1 MRHVKSNAF
10 YDRPF
15 SEKTNE
21 GYNYEKTISLFPA
34 LLMCAALLPF
44 TLGAAHADAEGQL
57 SDSVYWSFDAANG
70 KLTIGGTGE
79 IPGFIYGQVR
89 PWGDYADAIRE
100 IEILDGV
107 TAIGTYAFQSHG
119 SLKKVTIP
127 NSVTRIDHSAF
138 HYCRALPS
146 ITIPDSVTEIGE
158 WAFYQCAS
166 LNDIT
171 LSKNLDRLHRY
182 VFNDTGWWNSHAD
195 GLLYLGNVLVGFR
208 NTTPEIVRSKT
219 ARG

>member
-1 MRHVKSNAF
+1 MK
-10 YDRPF
+10 
-15 SEKTNE
+15 
-21 GYNYEKTISLFPA
+21 KTISLFPA

-119 SLKKVTIP
+119 SLKKVPFQTASHGSTIVP
-127 NSVTRIDHSAF
+127 FIIAER
-138 HYCRALPS
+138 CRRS
-146 ITIPDSVTEIGE
+146 R
-158 WAFYQCAS
+158 FR
-166 LNDIT
+166 T
-171 LSKNLDRLHRY
+171 L
-182 VFNDTGWWNSHAD
+182 
-195 GLLYLGNVLVGFR
+195 
-208 NTTPEIVRSKT
+208 
-219 ARG
+219 